1 MTLTTD
7 EGVEILI
14 HVGIETVGLD
24 GEGFQIR
31 VSERGQRMSKG
42 DLLVEFGADV
52 IARKAKGLIT
62 VVLVANNDLSPG
74 ESI

>member
-1 MTLTTD
+1 
-7 EGVEILI
+7 
-14 HVGIETVGLD
+14 
-24 GEGFQIR
+24 
-31 VSERGQRMSKG
+31 MSKG